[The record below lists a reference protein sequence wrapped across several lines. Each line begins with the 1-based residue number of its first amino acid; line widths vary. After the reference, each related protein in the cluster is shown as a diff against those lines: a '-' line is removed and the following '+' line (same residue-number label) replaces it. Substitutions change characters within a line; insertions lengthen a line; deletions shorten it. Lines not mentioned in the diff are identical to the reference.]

1 MAAKL
6 FSFSKKAAHSIGIEL
21 GGHTIKMVETRLS
34 GGKVQLLNY
43 GIVELP
49 AALQGKASRDAAAIA
64 PLIKELL
71 GRCSS
76 SSADIY
82 FSVSGPSVNLQRIK
96 LPPMPE
102 QDLPAAIRWQGKKY
116 FPFSLDEARV
126 VYKKIGATGEAGDNE
141 LIIAA
146 AIDRFLEQELSLIEQ
161 AGYSATGIDVVPF
174 ALQYAFQ
181 LLDDQYHDKTVAVL
195 DIGAEAT
202 TIAIL
207 RNGELQFAREI
218 ATGGNDFTRALME
231 PFAVEG
237 KQFALSFEEAEA
249 IKKKY
254 GIPMGG
260 GLEVT
265 PEGLP
270 LSRIMF
276 IIRPVLE
283 RLSTEALRS
292 FDFYKAQAREKR
304 IDKIFICGGGAVF
317 KNLAAFLSSGLGID
331 VAPFDPFGAI
341 LLPGHLHDDSTFQ
354 QHKSRLSV
362 ALGLSAG
369 RCRDA
374 NFLPPQPGMLE
385 TVQLRAWIP
394 LLVFIVFFS
403 FLSTIYLRSYRA
415 AAGYRNELRS
425 KESQLSSLMSSM
437 KEMGRLNEKKENLKQ
452 KLSQFPDFSFEQP
465 EFSALLGSL
474 TRTLPDNTMLQSIV
488 LEREAARAPAA
499 QQQQP
504 PQQPQPDTTAIMK
517 LRLEGIAFGDDSR
530 VMETLVQI
538 TGNLEKSPYF
548 QKVMLVSSEKTADF
562 GMPAAR
568 FVFSCPLR
576 VSTF

>member
-21 GGHTIKMVETRLS
+21 GGHTIKMIETLGA
-34 GGKVQLLNY
+34 GGRVQLLTY
-43 GIVELP
+43 GIVEIP
-49 AALQGKASRDAAAIA
+49 SAKQGKASRDAAVIA

-71 GRCSS
+71 ARCSS

-82 FSVSGPSVNLQRIK
+82 FSVSGPSFSLQRIK

-102 QDLPAAIRWQGKKY
+102 QEILAAIRWQGKKY

-126 VYKKIGATGEAGDNE
+126 VYKKIAGISAETSDLE
-141 LIIAA
+141 LITAA
-146 AIDRFLEQELSLIEQ
+146 VLNKFMDQELSLLEQ
-161 AGYSATGIDVVPF
+161 AGYSAAGIDAVPF

-181 LLDDQYHDKTVAVL
+181 LIGDQYHDKTVAVL
-195 DIGAEAT
+195 DIGAEGT

-218 ATGGNDFTRALME
+218 TTGGNDFTRALME
-231 PFAVEG
+231 PVAVEG
-237 KQFALSFEEAEA
+237 KHFALTFEEAEA

-292 FDFYKAQAREKR
+292 FDFYKAKAREKR
-304 IDKIFICGGGAVF
+304 IDKIFICGGGAGF
-317 KNLAAFLSSGLGID
+317 KNLAAFISSGLGID
-331 VAPFDPFGAI
+331 GTLFDPFGAL
-341 LLPGHLHDDSTFQ
+341 LLPGHLQNDSTFQ

-369 RCRDA
+369 RCRDI
-374 NFLPPQPGMLE
+374 NFLPPQPGILE
-385 TVQLRAWIP
+385 TVQLRTWIP
-394 LLVFIVFFS
+394 LLVFILFFS
-403 FLSTIYLRSYRA
+403 SLATMYLYSYRSVA
-415 AAGYRNELRS
+415 VSREELRS
-425 KESQLSSLMSSM
+425 KESQLSSLMSYM
-437 KEMGRLNEKKENLKQ
+437 QETIRLNEKKENLKQ
-452 KLSQFPDFSFEQP
+452 RLSQVPDFSFEQP
-465 EFSALLGSL
+465 QFSEILSSL
-474 TRTLPDNTMLQSIV
+474 TRTLPDNTVLQSIM
-488 LEREAARAPAA
+488 LEKDAAKAPAA
-499 QQQQP
+499 AP
-504 PQQPQPDTTAIMK
+504 ATADKELVMK
-517 LRLEGIAFGDDSR
+517 LRLEGIVFGDDSK
-530 VMETLVQI
+530 VLATLVQI
-538 TGNLEKSPYF
+538 TNSLEKSPCF

-576 VSTF
+576 E

>member
-6 FSFSKKAAHSIGIEL
+6 FSFSKKAANSIGIEL
-21 GGHTIKMVETRLS
+21 GGHSIKMVETRGS
-34 GGKVQLLNY
+34 GGRVQLLNY
-43 GIVELP
+43 GIVEIP

-71 GRCSS
+71 ARCSS

-82 FSVSGPSVNLQRIK
+82 LSLSGPSVSLQRIK

-116 FPFSLDEARV
+116 FPFALDEAQV
-126 VYKKIGATGEAGDNE
+126 VYKKIGATGETADNE

-146 AIDRFLEQELSLIEQ
+146 AINKFLEQELSLIEQ
-161 AGYSATGIDVVPF
+161 AGYSAAGIDAVAF

-181 LLDDQYHDKTVAVL
+181 LISDQYQDKTVALL
-195 DIGAEAT
+195 DIGAEGT

-207 RNGELQFAREI
+207 KNGELQFAREI

-231 PFAVEG
+231 PVAVEG

-249 IKKKY
+249 IKKRY

-260 GLEVT
+260 GQEKT

-304 IDKIFICGGGAVF
+304 IDKIFICGGGAGF
-317 KNLAAFLSSGLGID
+317 KNLAAFLSSGLGIE
-331 VAPFDPFGAI
+331 ATLFDPFGA
-341 LLPGHLHDDSTFQ
+341 LFVSGHLRSDSPFQ
-354 QHKSRLSV
+354 QDTSRLSV

-369 RCRDA
+369 RCRDI
-374 NFLPPQPGMLE
+374 NFLPPRPGILE
-385 TVQLRAWIP
+385 TAQLRAWIP
-394 LLVFIVFFS
+394 LFVFIIFFS
-403 FLSTIYLRSYRA
+403 FLATIYLNSHRSIAEYRD
-415 AAGYRNELRS
+415 ELRK
-425 KESQLSSLMSSM
+425 KESQLSSLKTSM
-437 KEMGRLNEKKENLKQ
+437 QEMARLNEKKENLKQ
-452 KLSQFPDFSFEQP
+452 KLSQFPEFSFEQP
-465 EFSALLGSL
+465 ELSATLAALS
-474 TRTLPDNTMLQSIV
+474 RTLPDNAVLQSIM
-488 LEREAARAPAA
+488 LEKNTAKAPAA
-499 QQQQP
+499 PAQP
-504 PQQPQPDTTAIMK
+504 PPNTAAGMK
-517 LRLEGIAFGDDSR
+517 LRLEGIVFGDDSR

-538 TGNLEKSPYF
+538 TGNLEQSPYF
-548 QKVMLVSSEKTADF
+548 HKVMLVSSEKTPDF
-562 GMPAAR
+562 GTPAAR

-576 VSTF
+576 ASTF

>member
-1 MAAKL
+1 MDAKL

-21 GGHTIKMVETRLS
+21 GGHSIKMVETRAS
-34 GGKVQLLNY
+34 GGRVQLLSY
-43 GIVELP
+43 GIVEIP

-71 GRCSS
+71 ARCSS

-82 FSVSGPSVNLQRIK
+82 FSLSGPSVNLQRIK

-116 FPFSLDEARV
+116 FPFALDEARV
-126 VYKKIGATGEAGDNE
+126 VYKKIGAAGEAADNE

-146 AIDRFLEQELSLIEQ
+146 AINKFLEQELSLIEQ
-161 AGYSATGIDVVPF
+161 AGYSAAGIDAVAF
-174 ALQYAFQ
+174 ALQHAFQ
-181 LLDDQYHDKTVAVL
+181 LIGDQYHDKTVAVL
-195 DIGAEAT
+195 DVGAEET

-218 ATGGNDFTRALME
+218 ATGGNDFTRVLME

-237 KQFALSFEEAEA
+237 KNFALSFEEAEA
-249 IKKKY
+249 IKKRY

-260 GLEVT
+260 GQEVT

-292 FDFYKAQAREKR
+292 FDFYKAQARDKR
-304 IDKIFICGGGAVF
+304 IDKIFICGGGAGF
-317 KNLAAFLSSGLGID
+317 KNLAAFLSSGLGIE
-331 VAPFDPFGAI
+331 VTLFNPFGA
-341 LLPGHLHDDSTFQ
+341 LLVPGQLHSDSAFQ
-354 QHKSRLSV
+354 HDTSRLCV

-369 RCRDA
+369 RCRDI
-374 NFLPPQPGMLE
+374 NFLPPRPGILE
-385 TVQLRAWIP
+385 TAQLRAWIP
-394 LLVFIVFFS
+394 LLVFIIFFS
-403 FLSTIYLRSYRA
+403 CLATIYLNSHWSV
-415 AAGYRNELRS
+415 AGYRNELQR
-425 KESQLSSLMSSM
+425 KEAQLSSLKSSM
-437 KEMGRLNEKKENLKQ
+437 QEMVRLNEKKENLKQ
-452 KLSQFPDFSFEQP
+452 KLSQFPEFSFEQP
-465 EFSALLGSL
+465 ELSAMLVSL
-474 TRTLPDNTMLQSIV
+474 TRTLPDNTVLQSIM
-488 LEREAARAPAA
+488 LEKDAEKTPAA
-499 QQQQP
+499 PQQQP
-504 PQQPQPDTTAIMK
+504 EKAVVMK
-517 LRLEGIAFGDDSR
+517 LRLEGIVFGDDSR

-538 TGNLEKSPYF
+538 TGNLEQSPYF
-548 QKVMLVSSEKTADF
+548 QKVMLVSSEKTPDF
-562 GMPAAR
+562 GTPAAR
-568 FVFSCPLR
+568 VVFSCPLR